1 MILRRW
7 LTDTCHGV
15 VLALQF
21 LTRIPV
27 PLRCPWTPSTCRAA
41 LRAFPLIGV
50 LIGVL
55 LALVLALGSAL
66 PAPLLALLLLT
77 VWVALSGGL
86 HLDGVMDLADAL
98 GSNAPMER
106 RWAILKDSQIGSFA
120 VLVLVFLLAWKGMLL
135 WALIETGLSAWLLV
149 LIPALARFGGL
160 VLLRLAPPARGQGLA
175 AAWREHLQR
184 VDVCLSMLP
193 VALLMLPFATL
204 LLLPTLLGSLMLLGL
219 LGVYALLMVR
229 LFAGINGDMIGAAIE
244 LGELWLLMLA
254 WSWWWFVMA

>member
-1 MILRRW
+1 VTWRRR
-7 LTDTCHGV
+7 LTDSGHGV
-15 VLALQF
+15 VLAMQF

-27 PLRCPWTPSTCRAA
+27 PLHCPWTAQTCRAA
-41 LRAFPLIGV
+41 LRAFPLVGA

-55 LALVLALGSAL
+55 LALVLALGSDL
-66 PAPLLALLLLT
+66 PTPMQALLLLT

-98 GSNAPMER
+98 GSNAPIER

-120 VLVLVFLLAWKGMLL
+120 VLALVFLLAWKGMLL
-135 WALIETGLSAWLLV
+135 WALIEVGISAWVLV

-160 VLLRLAPPARGQGLA
+160 VLLRLAPPASGQGLA
-175 AAWREHLQR
+175 AAWREHLQLA
-184 VDVCLSMLP
+184 DVRLALVP
-193 VALLMLPFATL
+193 VALLLIPAATL
-204 LLLPTLLGSLMLLGL
+204 LLVPVVLGSLLLLGL
-219 LGVYALLMVR
+219 LGLYALLMVR